1 MVSIILAAYNG
12 EKYLLPL
19 LDSLKNQS
27 YKNFEVIAV
36 DDCSKDRTPLLL
48 KKYIE
53 KNHLSN
59 WFFYE
64 NEKNLGYVLN
74 FKKGISLAKG
84 DILFLCDEDD
94 IWDSKKLEVMVPL
107 FEKKALLIGSSFR
120 KIDGN
125 GNLIPDS
132 RFLSLFSSN
141 HGLIKKK
148 IHQRKKK
155 LSFHDLFVYSFTPG
169 CCMAFSSKIKEDVLS
184 SLESAPHDYL
194 ISCLASERKEAYYL
208 NRELISYRLHSSNT
222 IGISNKND
230 LDERIR
236 ICRKDIQQKKEIE
249 EKLKNELSKKDFRF
263 AEKFLSL
270 LNRRLFALENQNLH
284 ELKKLFFRTLF
295 MRRYFLTILK
305 DIQVVKKA
313 KNN

>member
-1 MVSIILAAYNG
+1 MVSLILATYNG

-19 LDSLKNQS
+19 LDSLKEQS
-27 YKNFEVIAV
+27 YKDFEVIIT
-36 DDCSKDRTPLLL
+36 DDCSKDKTPLLI
-48 KKYIE
+48 KEYIE

-84 DILFLCDEDD
+84 DIIFLCDEDD
-94 IWDSKKLEVMVPL
+94 IWNKEKLEVMVPL
-107 FEKKALLIGSSFR
+107 FQGKELLIGSSFK

-125 GNLIPDS
+125 GNSIEDS
-132 RFLSLFSSN
+132 NFLSCFSSN

-148 IHQRKKK
+148 IFSRKKK
-155 LSFHDLFVYSFTPG
+155 LSFRDLFVYSFTPG
-169 CCMAFSSKIKEDVLS
+169 CCMAFSSKIKNDVLA

-194 ISCLASERKEAYYL
+194 ISCLASARKEAYYL
-208 NRELISYRLHSSNT
+208 KDELISYRLHSSNT

-236 ICRKDIQQKKEIE
+236 ICKKDFLQKKEIK
-249 EKLKNELSKKDFRF
+249 EKLKNELSEKNLQF
-263 AEKFLSL
+263 ADKFLALLSL
-270 LNRRLFALENQNLH
+270 RLSALENKNLH
-284 ELKKLFFRTLF
+284 ELKMLFFKTLF
-295 MRRYFLTILK
+295 MKRYFLTILK
-305 DIQVVKKA
+305 DIQVVKNS